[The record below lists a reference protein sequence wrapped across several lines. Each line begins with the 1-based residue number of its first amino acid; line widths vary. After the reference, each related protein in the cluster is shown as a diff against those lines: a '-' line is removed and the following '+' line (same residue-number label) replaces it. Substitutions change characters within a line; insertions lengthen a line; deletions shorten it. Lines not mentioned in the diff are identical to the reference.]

1 LPEFDKDAVRGF
13 LREFKALM
21 KEKAFYVINREDN
34 IRALID
40 LGINA
45 KIRDYELKS
54 LSVLDYV
61 SGPDPDQTHPGAV
74 WTFGKHIRDRDVYIK
89 LKIVEGELEDNAIC
103 ISFHPA
109 LRHLAYPFK
118 PDAKQ

>member
-1 LPEFDKDAVRGF
+1 LPEFDKDSVRAF

-21 KEKAFYVINREDN
+21 KEKAFYVINREEN

-45 KIRDYELKS
+45 KIRKSELKS

-61 SGPDPDQTHPGAV
+61 SGPDPDQTHLGVV
-74 WTFGKHIRDRDVYIK
+74 WTFGKHINDREAYIK

-109 LRHLAYPFK
+109 ARPLAYPFK
-118 PDAKQ
+118 PDDRQ